1 MVPKSTVGLMNSNKN
16 KLAKIIFAKHT
27 LRVYLDTA
35 YFVEIENLLLK
46 VL

>member
-1 MVPKSTVGLMNSNKN
+1 MNSNKN

-27 LRVYLDTA
+27 IRVYLDTA

>member
-1 MVPKSTVGLMNSNKN
+1 MLYYHCFPPFNILGGLD
-16 KLAKIIFAKHT
+16 II
-27 LRVYLDTA
+27 